1 METVPNKAV
10 VAAAVVILG
19 LAGLGAYQGWR
30 RSAADETQ
38 DAGALLPAGAPV
50 TGAKAAA
57 PLTEPPP
64 PAMTETQVR
73 EIARQEARAV
83 LRGGSGSSADEAP
96 ADGGAAAPAAP
107 IGGTASGAAGT
118 RPAPAPA
125 PAPAPPPVP
134 TPAPA
139 PDTSQAP
146 LF

>member
-64 PAMTETQVR
+64 PAMTEAQVR

-83 LRGGSGSSADEAP
+83 LRGGSGPSVDEAP
-96 ADGGAAAPAAP
+96 AEAGASAGP
-107 IGGTASGAAGT
+107 IGGTAPGAASA